1 MDTLTIRDTVADL
14 PVLDA
19 DELTA
24 VRSLGDDGGRVSL
37 FEFAEASLRTLELAD
52 AQLFDGRISAVTAE
66 RGHLRDLHLSSV
78 EFTGCD
84 LSQLRWENS
93 RLNRVRFTD
102 CKLLGAAL
110 SGLILEDVVFERCR
124 LGYAELAG
132 IQAKGAII
140 FTSCTLPEATF
151 DGCDLSGAAFD
162 DCVLLATTFGSGT
175 YKDTDLRGNDLSG
188 IAGAINLR
196 KAVIDR
202 HQLTDLAAAWA
213 EDLGITFGDDH

>member
-1 MDTLTIRDTVADL
+1 MDTLTIRATTADL
-14 PVLDA
+14 PILDA

-24 VRSLGDDGGRVSL
+24 VRSLGDDGGRLSL

-93 RLNRVRFTD
+93 RLNRVRFTN

-110 SGLILEDVVFERCR
+110 TGLSLDDVVFERCR
-124 LGYAELAG
+124 MDFAELTG
-132 IQAKGAII
+132 LQAKGAVI
-140 FTSCTLPEATF
+140 FSGCSLPEVTF

-162 DCVLLATTFGSGT
+162 DCKLHATTFGSGT
-175 YKDTDLRGNDLSG
+175 YKGTDLRGNDLSG
-188 IAGAINLR
+188 LAGAVNLR

-202 HQLTDLAAAWA
+202 HQLTDLATAWA
-213 EDLGITFGDDH
+213 EDLGITFGDES

>member
-1 MDTLTIRDTVADL
+1 MDTLTIRETIADL

-19 DELTA
+19 EELTA
-24 VRSLGDDGGRVSL
+24 VRSLGEDGGRLSL

-52 AQLFDGRISAVTAE
+52 AQLFDGRISAVSAE

-84 LSQLRWENS
+84 LSQLRWESS
-93 RLNRVRFTD
+93 RLNRVRFTN

-110 SGLILEDVVFERCR
+110 TGLSLEDVVFERCR
-124 LGYAELAG
+124 LDFAELTEL
-132 IQAKGAII
+132 QSKGAVI
-140 FTSCTLPEATF
+140 FTGCTLPEATF

-162 DCVLLATTFGSGT
+162 DCNLRATTFGTGT
-175 YKDTDLRGNDLSG
+175 YKGTDLRGNDLSG
-188 IAGAINLR
+188 LVGAINLK

-202 HQLTDLAAAWA
+202 QQLTELAAAWA
-213 EDLGITFGDDH
+213 EDLGITFGEDH